1 MSLGWIEELKKYALK
16 MKEDIL
22 IIYIAYTTFPLG
34 LGVKIVTGL
43 LLGLALSPIDIIPD
57 FIPVLGYLDD
67 LIIIPLGIRLVMWMI
82 PFDVIEAS
90 RIKAR
95 EISMKNL
102 KISRVIGVLII
113 IMWLLVLLY
122 IVYTIIA

>member
-1 MSLGWIEELKKYALK
+1 MSVEWIENLKKFAKK

-67 LIIIPLGIRLVMWMI
+67 LIIIPLGIKLVMWMI
-82 PFDVIEAS
+82 PDEVIEKS
-90 RIKAR
+90 RLRAR
-95 EISMKNL
+95 AIGMKDL
-102 KISRVIGVLII
+102 KISKVIGALII
-113 IMWLLVLLY
+113 IMWLLILLLV
-122 IVYTIIA
+122 IFRII